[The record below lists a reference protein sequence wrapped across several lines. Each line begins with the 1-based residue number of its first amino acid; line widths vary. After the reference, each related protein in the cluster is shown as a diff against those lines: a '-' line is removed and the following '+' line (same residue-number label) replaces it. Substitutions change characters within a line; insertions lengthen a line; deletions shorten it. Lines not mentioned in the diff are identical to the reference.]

1 MRRAVSRWRHGSL
14 FRDWYSK
21 LAFYWHTRD
30 RSELAFF
37 ALLGLPFLALGFTI
51 YAHITAQNH
60 NQQLLCL
67 ALNVYHEARGEP
79 LLGQYA
85 VAEVT
90 MNRVAS
96 ATYPDTVCEVVYQK
110 RWDRLRRRYVGAF
123 SWTEFDST
131 PPVRS
136 AAWLQAWEV
145 AQAVYYER
153 EAPRL
158 KGALHYHAR
167 HIRPSWARER
177 QPIASIG
184 KHVFYE

>member
-1 MRRAVSRWRHGSL
+1 MRKAVLWCRQRNP

-21 LAFYWHTRD
+21 LTFYWYTRD
-30 RSELAFF
+30 RGELAFF
-37 ALLGLPFLALGFTI
+37 TLLGLPFLALGFTI
-51 YAHITAQNH
+51 YTYVTAQNH
-60 NQQLLCL
+60 NHQLLCL

-79 LLGQYA
+79 LIGQYA

-96 ATYPDTVCEVVYQK
+96 AAYPGTVCEVVYQK
-110 RWDRLRRRYVGAF
+110 NWDRLRRRYVGAF

-131 PPVRS
+131 PPIGS
-136 AAWLQAWEV
+136 AAWLQAWAV
-145 AQAVYYER
+145 AEAVYYER

-167 HIRPSWARER
+167 HVRPSWARGREPLAR
-177 QPIASIG
+177 IG

>member
-1 MRRAVSRWRHGSL
+1 MKRGVRRWRHSDFL
-14 FRDWYSK
+14 RDWYGK
-21 LAFYWHTRD
+21 LAFHWHTRE
-30 RSELAFF
+30 RSELVFL
-37 ALLGLPFLALGFTI
+37 ALLSLPFLALGLTI
-51 YAHITAQNH
+51 YFHITAQNH
-60 NQQLLCL
+60 SQQLLCL

-79 LLGQYA
+79 LAGQYA

-96 ATYPDTVCEVVYQK
+96 AAYPNTVCAVVYQK
-110 RWDRLRRRYVGAF
+110 RWDRLRRRHVGAF

-131 PPVRS
+131 PPVQS
-136 AAWLQAWEV
+136 AIWLQAWEV
-145 AQAVYYER
+145 AEAVYYRR

-167 HIRPSWARER
+167 HIRPSWAHGRKPLAR
-177 QPIASIG
+177 IG